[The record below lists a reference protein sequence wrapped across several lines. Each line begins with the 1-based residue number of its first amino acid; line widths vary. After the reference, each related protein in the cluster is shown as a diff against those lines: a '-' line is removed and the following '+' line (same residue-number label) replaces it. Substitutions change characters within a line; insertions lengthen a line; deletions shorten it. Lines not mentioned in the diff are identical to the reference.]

1 MNSYATYCRIF
12 QDDGYF
18 DPTHEKLCNWIQMHV
33 ERCEEQLRV
42 KGICS
47 GKISLTMPR
56 GSLKSTIVTKHFSCW
71 IVLRRFYKF
80 NDDSMRVLLAGN
92 TYTNSKKKLQGI
104 RGMYDTVE
112 LFKALFS
119 ETLPRKGR
127 EGNKWSD
134 ESACINRKTSFDEST
149 YEVGSLNTRLTGRHY
164 NIIIEDDT
172 TAPDSSEMEDGMTRP
187 STETIESAIGFHQ
200 ASTPLLV
207 PKGFRFNLVVSTRW
221 AMVDLISYVNE
232 KEHFYSFDVPAELDG
247 VPLFE
252 CFYDRETLELIRAR
266 VGDYMYSCLY
276 LNKPIDDS
284 LRVFRSTDMNWVD
297 RSALPALGSIT
308 IAVDPAISEKE
319 ESCESA
325 ITVNMHQLRPN
336 GERHQYWM
344 EDMHGH
350 FLPLQL
356 AEKILNLADKYDT
369 VDTPVRAIIV
379 ETVAYQEALKY
390 ILIDMMNKRKGV
402 GKKTYS
408 IVKAKRG
415 NKGVRI
421 ESMQP
426 AFQRK
431 RVHFVKG
438 ALSDQTESQLLQYP
452 MGKLVDIIDSWSMH
466 NKVWRSERWDEPVD
480 SPEQYKE
487 TFEQV
492 YQEMIDMKEEQAHG
506 SRIGIGTGEVGFN
519 QGLVAVH

>member
-1 MNSYATYCRIF
+1 MESYAVYCRTF

-18 DPTHEKLCNWIQMHV
+18 DPTHEKLCNWIQRHV
-33 ERCEEQLRV
+33 ERCEQELEE
-42 KGICS
+42 KGICN
-47 GKISLTMPR
+47 GRISLTMPR

-71 IVLRRFYKF
+71 IVLRRYYKF
-80 NDDSMRVLLAGN
+80 GDDSMRVLLAGN

-104 RGMYDTVE
+104 RGMFDTVE
-112 LFKALFS
+112 LFKSLFK
-119 ETLPRKGR
+119 EVLPRKGR

-134 ESACINRKTSFDEST
+134 ESACINRKSSFDEST

-164 NIIIEDDT
+164 NIIVEDDT

-187 STETIESAIGFHQ
+187 STETIEKAIGFHQ

-221 AMVDLISYVNE
+221 AMIDLISYVNDRE
-232 KEHFYSFDVPAELDG
+232 NYYSFDVPAELNG
-247 VPLFE
+247 KPLFD
-252 CFYDRETLELIRAR
+252 CFYDRETLEIIRQR

-284 LRVFRSTDMNWVD
+284 LRVFRSTDMNWID
-297 RSALPALGSIT
+297 RKALPKRGSIT
-308 IAVDPAISEKE
+308 LAVDPAISEKE
-319 ESCESA
+319 DSCESA
-325 ITVNMHQLRPN
+325 VTVDFHELRQD
-336 GERHQYWM
+336 GERHQYWL
-344 EDMHGH
+344 EDLHGH
-350 FLPLQL
+350 YLPLQL
-356 AEKILNLADKYDT
+356 AEKILALADKYDT
-369 VDTPVRAIIV
+369 PETPVRAIIV

-390 ILIDMMNKRKGV
+390 IIIDLMNKRRGI
-402 GKKTYS
+402 GKKTYT

-415 NKGVRI
+415 NKKVRI

-431 RVHFVKG
+431 RVHFVRG

-466 NKVWRSERWDEPVD
+466 NKVWRSERWDEPEL
-480 SPEQYKE
+480 SPKTYVEDFD
-487 TFEQV
+487 TV
-492 YQEMIDMKEEQAHG
+492 YQELKNRARERASG
-506 SRIGIGTGEVGFN
+506 SAQGMGQQVVEYD
-519 QGLVAVH
+519 QGLVSY